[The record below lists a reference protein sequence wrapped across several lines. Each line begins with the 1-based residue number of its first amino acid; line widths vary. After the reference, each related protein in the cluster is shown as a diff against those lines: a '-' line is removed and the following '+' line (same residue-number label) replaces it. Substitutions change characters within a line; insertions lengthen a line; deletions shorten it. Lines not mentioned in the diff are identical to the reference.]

1 MMFKTDNSE
10 RAKRDGFVLC
20 VCKPNRVNARKQK
33 NNKGCQFTGY
43 KHKWEHRFSAK
54 ERMQRKVL

>member
-1 MMFKTDNSE
+1 MMFKTDNGE
-10 RAKRDGFVLC
+10 NARRDGFVPA
-20 VCKPNRVNARKQK
+20 KPNRVNARKQK

-54 ERMQRKVL
+54 ERMRRKVP